1 MISLTR
7 AHRFYYGLFRRLV
20 IVFLKC
26 TFGYRYT
33 LAKDLPEN
41 YLVISNHV
49 TDYDPILVACSFRP
63 PMYFVGSEH
72 ISRWKLAY
80 KFLKTCF
87 DPIMRPKGA
96 SAASTVIDIMRRV
109 KHGSSVCLFAEGVR
123 SWDGRSCPIDPS
135 TAKMVKRM
143 GCGLVTYRIVGG
155 YFASPMWSGASRR
168 RGYLHGAPVR
178 VFTPEQLKAMTAEE
192 IYDAIMT
199 DTREDAYARQ
209 LADPKPYRCKAPAEH
224 LERLLFLC
232 PHCGGR
238 DTFSSA
244 GDTVKCS
251 ACGHTFR
258 YNEYGMLEGTNFE
271 TLTAFSDWQKER
283 VREDIAGGT
292 AYTAPGAAL
301 AVIEKHSETPLT
313 SGPLSLTGEE
323 LRCGDFSVPFCDIQ
337 DLAMFGQKNLVF
349 TAGKTYYQL
358 TPGEGAN
365 CLKFLLYYEACRQAA
380 GK

>member
-1 MISLTR
+1 MNR
-7 AHRFYYGLFRRLV
+7 KHVFYYSFFRKLV
-20 IVFLKC
+20 IVFLKL

-33 LAKDLPEN
+33 VAKNLPEN

-49 TDYDPILVACSFRP
+49 TDFDPILAACSFPRQ
-63 PMYFVGSEH
+63 MYFVGSSH
-72 ISRWKLAY
+72 ISRWNLAY

-96 SAASTVIDIMRRV
+96 SAASTVIEIIRHI
-109 KHGSSVCLFAEGVR
+109 KKGANVCLFAEGVR

-135 TAKMVKRM
+135 TAKMVKKM

-155 YFASPMWSGASRR
+155 YFASPMWSGASIR
-168 RGYLHGAPVR
+168 RGYLHGGVVR
-178 VFTPEQLKAMTAEE
+178 VFTPEQLKAMTVDE

-209 LADPKPYRCKAPAEH
+209 IADPKPYRCKRPAEH

-244 GDTVKCS
+244 VDTVTCS
-251 ACGHTFR
+251 ACGHSFR
-258 YNEYGMLEGTNFE
+258 YNLYGMLEGTDFE
-271 TLTAFSDWQKER
+271 TVQAFSDWQKAK
-283 VREDIAGGT
+283 VAEDIANGIP
-292 AYTAPGAAL
+292 YTAPHAAL
-301 AVIEKHSETPLT
+301 RIIGKEQETPLPG
-313 SGPLSLTGEE
+313 GPLSLSREG
-323 LRCGDFSVPFCDIQ
+323 LKCGDFHLSLSEISDFS
-337 DLAMFGQKNLVF
+337 MFGQKNIVF

-358 TPGEGAN
+358 NPAEGSN
-365 CLKFLLYYEACRQAA
+365 CLKFLLYYEALKQLPAEIER
-380 GK
+380 

>member
-1 MISLTR
+1 MTR
-7 AHRFYYGLFRRLV
+7 AHRFYYGFFRKLV

-33 LAKDLPEN
+33 LAEDLPEN
-41 YLVISNHV
+41 YLVISNHT
-49 TDYDPILVACSFRP
+49 TDFDPILVACSFRR

-72 ISRWKLAY
+72 ISRSKLAY
-80 KFLKTCF
+80 AFLKTCF

-96 SAASTVIDIMRRV
+96 SAASTVIDIIRRV
-109 KHGSSVCLFAEGVR
+109 KHGASVCLFAEGVR

-155 YFASPMWSGASRR
+155 YFASPMWSGTSIR
-168 RGYLHGAPVR
+168 RGYLHGGPVR
-178 VFTPEQLKAMTAEE
+178 VFTPEQLKAMSVEE

-209 LADPKPYRCKAPAEH
+209 MADPKPYRCKHPAQH

-244 GDTVKCS
+244 GDTVTCS

-258 YNEYGMLEGTNFE
+258 YNQFGMLEGADFE
-271 TLTAFSDWQKER
+271 TLTAFSDWQKNK
-283 VREDIAGGT
+283 VTADIA
-292 AYTAPGAAL
+292 ADLPYTSPDASL
-301 AVIEKHSETPLT
+301 LVIDKHTETPLT
-313 SGPLSLTGEE
+313 HGPLSLTAQE
-323 LRCGDFSVPFCDIQ
+323 LRCGDFSVPFDDIS
-337 DLAMFGQKNLVF
+337 DLAMFGQRNLVF

-358 TPGEGAN
+358 TPAPGSN
-365 CLKFLLYYEACRQAA
+365 CLKFLLYYEACRQATE
-380 GK
+380 K

>member
-1 MISLTR
+1 MTR
-7 AHRFYYGLFRRLV
+7 AHHFYYGVFRKLV
-20 IVFLKC
+20 TVFSKC
-26 TFGYRYT
+26 AFGYRYT

-41 YLVISNHV
+41 YIVISNHT
-49 TDYDPILVACSFRP
+49 TDFDALLVASSFPR
-63 PMYFVGSEH
+63 PMYFVCSEH
-72 ISRWKLAY
+72 LSRRKLAY
-80 KFLKTCF
+80 AFLKTCF
-87 DPIMRPKGA
+87 DPIIRPKGA
-96 SAASTVIDIMRRV
+96 SAASTVIDMIRRV

-143 GCGLVTYRIVGG
+143 GCGLVTYRIEGG
-155 YFASPMWSGASRR
+155 YFASPMWSGASIR
-168 RGYLHGAPVR
+168 RGHLHGAPVR
-178 VFTPEQLKAMTAEE
+178 VFTPEQLKDMSVEE
-192 IYDAIMT
+192 IYDVIMT

-238 DTFSSA
+238 DTFSSS
-244 GDTVKCS
+244 GDTVTCA

-258 YNEYGMLEGTNFE
+258 YTSYGMLEGADFE

-283 VREDIAGGT
+283 VREDVANGT
-292 AYTAPGAAL
+292 AYTAPDAAL
-301 AVIEKHSETPLT
+301 FTLEHHTETPVT
-313 SGPLSLTGEE
+313 HGPLSLTGEE
-323 LRCGDFSVPFCDIQ
+323 LRCGDFVLPFDDIS

-358 TPGEGAN
+358 TPASGIN